1 MENFVKIGRICEL
14 LSVTR
19 PTIYKWIRENGL
31 PVIKIK
37 PLGSDISASR
47 FKVSEVTKWFEE
59 FQQ

>member
-31 PVIKIK
+31 PVIRIK
-37 PLGSDISASR
+37 PLGSDVRVLR
-47 FKVSEVTKWFEE
+47 FKESDVADWFENIE
-59 FQQ
+59 K